1 MFFVHVLHVY
11 PRMYMYVHVY
21 CTCAYTDSVCLI
33 STNYHVSSFGS
44 FCSPTPS
51 HPHPPTPSHS
61 TLAHRSYGHSLM
73 STWPMSTV
81 TLPYTMQPSGTTSV
95 FVRCVCVCVLCL
107 WSSLWQFTYR
117 IDHCV
122 AGCMT
127 RYLPRE
133 KLSPAESEEVRG
145 RSPRYFRGFQG
156 R

>member
-1 MFFVHVLHVY
+1 MYISTEAYRPDPLTIFDGSGY
-11 PRMYMYVHVY
+11 PRLPFLREMQDLGASALDTVLSDI
-21 CTCAYTDSVCLI
+21 TDNAEDPL
-33 STNYHVSSFGS
+33 
-44 FCSPTPS
+44 
-51 HPHPPTPSHS
+51 
-61 TLAHRSYGHSLM
+61 LALAGVAKCQREGCM
-73 STWPMSTV
+73 
-81 TLPYTMQPSGTTSV
+81 
-95 FVRCVCVCVLCL
+95 
-107 WSSLWQFTYR
+107 YR